1 MITVEADWAMVLL
14 AIVTLDL
21 ELHVDRYLA
30 GEIQLTAEQKPHV
43 PKYPLDDQ
51 TRHFKLFFEF
61 K

>member
-1 MITVEADWAMVLL
+1 MVLL